1 MFKVSENKR
10 KVINCRST
18 NTVIRGASL
27 SIVRKI
33 SDAYARTRIRRAYN
47 NGDYNKA
54 LSLSNSKLHNERDKK
69 FLQDII
75 CRSLYNLG
83 KYADVISF
91 VDKHNLDTH
100 RLYEQKSNQKVR
112 ILGYECPTPD
122 LYSEK
127 KWDSVEL
134 ISNWHQEENRVWLR
148 HPWGWTYWEMPE
160 TYQLENTCESLLYLA
175 LEVLLSPFLDEVSN
189 YQTKTRPFG
198 SNLALSYSG
207 GIDST
212 AAAILLPEKTILAYH
227 KRTFESML
235 SHELAESLFDKMKTL
250 SGHDVMIIPSNHE
263 KIRTYHDLPNGFST
277 EFASASHLILLADH
291 LDLNGIAFGTPID
304 NTWLKKGKQ
313 FRNFSEAPYFV
324 KWRQKFASAGLHYV
338 LPINHIS
345 EAGALEICRKS
356 EFVDY
361 VNSCLRGKNQLGCGK
376 CWKCFHKNG
385 PLGRPFDIESKE
397 INKFL
402 HQKPLRT
409 AQHALWAV
417 QKMNL
422 NDRFPHLSR
431 YLEGDFSWWE
441 KAYPPG
447 IEIIPD
453 EWRSGIKENSE
464 RYLEWMEEPFDLEKV
479 NLDI

>member
-1 MFKVSENKR
+1 MSLASK
-10 KVINCRST
+10 IRS
-18 NTVIRGASL
+18 A
-27 SIVRKI
+27 I
-33 SDAYARTRIRRAYN
+33 SRMYIRRAYN
-47 NGDYNKA
+47 NSDYNKA
-54 LSLSNSKLHNERDKK
+54 LRLSISKLNNKGDEQ

-75 CRSLYNLG
+75 CRCLYNLG

-91 VDKHNLDTH
+91 VNEHNLETH
-100 RLYEQKSNQKVR
+100 RSYEHKSNRKMR
-112 ILGYECPTPD
+112 IQDYECPAPK
-122 LYSEK
+122 LYADK
-127 KWDSVEL
+127 KWNPVNL
-134 ISNWHQEENRVWLR
+134 ISNWHQEENRVWLC
-148 HPWGWTYWEMPE
+148 HPWGWTFWEMPE
-160 TYQLENTCESLLYLA
+160 TYQIENTSESLLYLA

-189 YQTKTRPFG
+189 YEVEERPFG
-198 SNLALSYSG
+198 SNLALSFSG

-212 AAAILLPEKTILAYH
+212 AAAMLLPEETILAYH
-227 KRTFESML
+227 KRSFESML
-235 SHELAESLFDKMKTL
+235 SHELAESLFDKIKTI
-250 SGHDVMIIPSNHE
+250 SGRDVLRIPSNHE
-263 KIRTYHDLPNGFST
+263 KIRTYHQLPNGFST

-291 LDLNGIAFGTPID
+291 VDLKGIAFGTPID

-313 FRNFSEAPYFV
+313 YRNFSEATYFV
-324 KWRQKFASAGLHYV
+324 KWRKKFASAGLHYV

-356 EFVDY
+356 EFADY

-385 PLGRPFDIESKE
+385 PLGRPFDIDSKE

-402 HQKPLRT
+402 HEKPLRT

-417 QKMNL
+417 KKMNL
-422 NDRFPHLSR
+422 NDRYPHLSK
-431 YLEGDFSWWE
+431 YLEEDLGWWE

-464 RYLEWMEEPFDLEKV
+464 RYLEWMEKPFVLEKV
-479 NLDI
+479 NLEI

>member
-1 MFKVSENKR
+1 MIESRYKGP
-10 KVINCRST
+10 
-18 NTVIRGASL
+18 IRGVLL
-27 SIVRKI
+27 SITDKI
-33 SDAYARTRIRRAYN
+33 RSAMSRVRIRRAYN

-54 LSLSNSKLHNERDKK
+54 LRLSKFKLQSNRDKK

-83 KYADVISF
+83 KYVDVISF
-91 VDKHNLDTH
+91 VQEHNLETH
-100 RLYEQKSNQKVR
+100 SSYAHKSNLKMR
-112 ILGYECPTPD
+112 IQDYECPTPN
-122 LYSEK
+122 LHENK
-127 KWDSVEL
+127 QWNAAEL
-134 ISNWHQEENRVWLR
+134 IDNWHQEENRIWLR
-148 HPWGWTYWEMPE
+148 HPWGWTFWDMPE
-160 TYQLENTCESLLYLA
+160 TYQLEDTSESLLYLA

-189 YQTKTRPFG
+189 HHAKTRPFG
-198 SNLALSYSG
+198 SNLALSFSG

-227 KRTFESML
+227 KRSFESML
-235 SHELAESLFDKMKTL
+235 SHELAESFFDKMKTI
-250 SGHDVMIIPSNHE
+250 SGRDVMSIPSNHE
-263 KIRTYHDLPNGFST
+263 KIRTYHQLPNGFST

-313 FRNFSEAPYFV
+313 FRNFSESTYFV
-324 KWRQKFASAGLHYV
+324 KWRKKFASAGLHYV

-345 EAGALEICRKS
+345 EAGALEICKKS
-356 EFVDY
+356 EYVDH

-402 HQKPLRT
+402 HEKPLRT

-422 NDRFPHLSR
+422 NDRYPHLAK
-431 YLEGDFSWWE
+431 YLDEDLGWWE

-447 IEIIPD
+447 IEIIPE

-464 RYLEWMEEPFDLEKV
+464 KYLKWMKEPFDLENV